1 MGVLNEAR
9 FAMGFAEIAKFGN
22 FLKKDAPT
30 KNLTNPRISR
40 IDERK
45 RRTGDGGPGYRVG
58 RRCCLNFGKIGGK
71 EDTDF
76 FSWIFFKHRIPRKPG
91 EKAFV

>member
-45 RRTGDGGPGYRVG
+45 RRTGDGGPCYRVG

-71 EDTDF
+71 EDTDVF
-76 FSWIFFKHRIPRKPG
+76 NWIFFKHRIPRKPG
-91 EKAFV
+91 EMAFV